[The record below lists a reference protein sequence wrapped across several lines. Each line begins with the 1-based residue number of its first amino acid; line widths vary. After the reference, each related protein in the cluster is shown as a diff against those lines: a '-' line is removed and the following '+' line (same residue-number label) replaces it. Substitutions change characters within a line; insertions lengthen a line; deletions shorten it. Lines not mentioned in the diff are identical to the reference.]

1 MDWESAVI
9 VQRPDGKTLEAFAYD
24 AENQYSELSQS
35 GKHTTWYFF
44 RRFKMSLWNKPIHK
58 ETMVD
63 DECGR
68 KLPALT
74 VFSLSIRYM
83 KEDLEKISENRVA
96 GLKPDDIHWVLT
108 VPAIWNDSAK
118 QFMRL
123 AAEQAGISKDKLSI
137 ALEPEAASLYCRHLP
152 VLCDGESSILTFQTG
167 KKYLV
172 VDAGGGTIDITV
184 HEVCAGGNLKEIH
197 RASGG
202 DWGGTKIDG
211 AFMNF
216 LGQIA
221 GNTTMQRFKDENMED
236 YLELLRD
243 FEIKKRDIA
252 VGSKTKVTIKV
263 PSTLFN
269 LVEEMTHMSMQDKLT
284 SSDYGK
290 QVSQTG
296 NKIRLD
302 ADLVRS
308 FFSTTL
314 TQIITHTSDL
324 LEKPDCVGVEAILM
338 VGGFSESK
346 LLQEIFKLTFSQLKI
361 VIPAEAG
368 LAVLKGAV
376 IFGHCPTAI
385 NVRISKYTYGVQT
398 TRIFDE
404 KIHPS
409 SQRSVYDD
417 GTVRCINL
425 FDIIVREGD
434 KLVVGGAHTQSSY
447 RPVNESQKSMNIP
460 IFISRNRNAKFT
472 TDLGCT
478 HVGTILVPLAGRG
491 TDRSVT
497 VRMLFGGTEIIV
509 ECVENATNR
518 IRRLNIDFL
527 T

>member
-1 MDWESAVI
+1 
-9 VQRPDGKTLEAFAYD
+9 
-24 AENQYSELSQS
+24 
-35 GKHTTWYFF
+35 
-44 RRFKMSLWNKPIHK
+44 
-58 ETMVD
+58 
-63 DECGR
+63 
-68 KLPALT
+68 
-74 VFSLSIRYM
+74 
-83 KEDLEKISENRVA
+83 
-96 GLKPDDIHWVLT
+96 
-108 VPAIWNDSAK
+108 
-118 QFMRL
+118 
-123 AAEQAGISKDKLSI
+123 
-137 ALEPEAASLYCRHLP
+137 
-152 VLCDGESSILTFQTG
+152 
-167 KKYLV
+167 
-172 VDAGGGTIDITV
+172 
-184 HEVCAGGNLKEIH
+184 
-197 RASGG
+197 
-202 DWGGTKIDG
+202 
-211 AFMNF
+211 
-216 LGQIA
+216 
-221 GNTTMQRFKDENMED
+221 
-236 YLELLRD
+236 
-243 FEIKKRDIA
+243 
-252 VGSKTKVTIKV
+252 
-263 PSTLFN
+263 
-269 LVEEMTHMSMQDKLT
+269 
-284 SSDYGK
+284 
-290 QVSQTG
+290 
-296 NKIRLD
+296 
-302 ADLVRS
+302 
-308 FFSTTL
+308 
-314 TQIITHTSDL
+314 
-324 LEKPDCVGVEAILM
+324 M